1 MHCLISS
8 WWYPLVSAYT
18 YSYSI
23 LGGTLVQIQTCNP
36 CQTKCYYI
44 IVIIVII
51 YKTCIVCLD
60 RSAHKSF
67 ALSSRRI
74 LNLAV
79 VIVLIAWEW
88 CFVMSVISSYFPLC
102 QRHFTSKQI
111 AMAKYFSLIYRKTFK
126 FCIGFIWLYFLYEF
140 CFSISLRWPFLSTM
154 LWTMMFPLYMYP
166 LDRQCSFKGGVTI
179 HF

>member
-23 LGGTLVQIQTCNP
+23 LGGTLVQIQTCNL

-102 QRHFTSKQI
+102 QRHFTSKQKKLQWQNI
-111 AMAKYFSLIYRKTFK
+111 FHLSTAKHLSFVLVLFDFILYMNFVFQLVFVDLFSLWCYEHWCSPNT
-126 FCIGFIWLYFLYEF
+126 CI
-140 CFSISLRWPFLSTM
+140 
-154 LWTMMFPLYMYP
+154 LWIDNVAL
-166 LDRQCSFKGGVTI
+166 KVV
-179 HF
+179 